1 MPTPMEN
8 NTQTLQ
14 DILQSVQSL
23 PEVNKVLRAEG
34 SCTGNDVDGYV
45 YVKLGFKP
53 DIIIFKNFVYTWTYE
68 DGSEE
73 NCGQS
78 VAMWFAELPGCDSYE
93 VTGNIGGMTSA
104 ILYLRQADDGFY
116 IESLWAEYYNTEEQ
130 KTDWYAYP
138 GQTMDYTAIKY
149 TP

>member
-1 MPTPMEN
+1 MSAPIGN
-8 NTQTLQ
+8 NTEGLR
-14 DILQSVQSL
+14 DILQTVQSL
-23 PEVNKVLRAEG
+23 PEANKVLRAEG
-34 SCTGNDVDGYV
+34 SCIGNDVDGYV

-78 VAMWFAELPGCDSYE
+78 VVMWFAELPGYDSYE
-93 VTGNIGGMTSA
+93 VSGNMGGQIAA
-104 ILYLRQADDGFY
+104 ILYLRQAEDGFY
-116 IESLWAEYYNTEEQ
+116 IEQMWGEYYNTEEQ
-130 KTDWYAYP
+130 KTGWYVWP
-138 GQTMDYTAIKY
+138 GQTLDYTAIKY